1 MNEDTLDDEVKNFS
15 VDVEENSTVEL
26 EDPNEF
32 IEIKVE
38 RNVVRLLLEGTFEEN
53 TEEILENLDKFPEPE
68 IKDEE
73 ATSEEANVL
82 KEERQMET
90 SSEESLFND
99 NLNRTLDENQDI
111 PEDGIKVQKDNTDSR
126 LTVAKN
132 VVSLG
137 AKKTVVDEDLAQ
149 EHGADAATVIDGNMP
164 AELWTVV

>member
-1 MNEDTLDDEVKNFS
+1 
-15 VDVEENSTVEL
+15 
-26 EDPNEF
+26 
-32 IEIKVE
+32 
-38 RNVVRLLLEGTFEEN
+38 
-53 TEEILENLDKFPEPE
+53 
-68 IKDEE
+68 
-73 ATSEEANVL
+73 
-82 KEERQMET
+82 MET

-149 EHGADAATVIDGNMP
+149 EHGADADADADAATVIDGNMP

>member
-1 MNEDTLDDEVKNFS
+1 
-15 VDVEENSTVEL
+15 
-26 EDPNEF
+26 
-32 IEIKVE
+32 
-38 RNVVRLLLEGTFEEN
+38 
-53 TEEILENLDKFPEPE
+53 
-68 IKDEE
+68 
-73 ATSEEANVL
+73 
-82 KEERQMET
+82 MET

-149 EHGADAATVIDGNMP
+149 EHGADADADAATVIDGNMP